1 MRRWAAVIVGCFVAL
16 AGCASPSS
24 HATSVPATT
33 TAPPAPATTS
43 ATSEPGPP
51 DPQVWLCKPDEPH
64 DPCLTNLDS
73 TAVGPDGAKTVVNV
87 APAAEPKIDCFY
99 VYPTVSQQ
107 TTPNATLAIDPA
119 EVGVAVAQAARY
131 SQVCRVFAPIYR
143 QGTLSTIGHRSATAA
158 AVAFQSLLAAWKDYL
173 ARDNDGR
180 GVVLIGHS
188 QGAIL
193 LRQLIAEDIE
203 PDASVRD
210 RIVSAIL
217 LGANVLV
224 PVGKDVGGDFTD
236 FAACRSASQVGCV
249 IAYSSFDHTPPSNSL
264 FGHAPKGE
272 QVLCTN
278 PAALA
283 GGSGDLDPYF
293 PARRMDSII
302 SFPTQPDVTTAWV
315 NYPDLF
321 RAECENVDGTSWLQ
335 ITDIRKPG
343 DRRPQ
348 LVDAL
353 GPTWGLHI
361 YDGNIALGDLVDI
374 VRSEAAA
381 WHSRT

>member
-1 MRRWAAVIVGCFVAL
+1 MRRRLGAIVGCFVAL
-16 AGCASPSS
+16 TGCGSSSS
-24 HATSVPATT
+24 HATKPSAT
-33 TAPPAPATTS
+33 AAPATTS
-43 ATSEPGPP
+43 AISEPAGP
-51 DPQVWLCKPDEPH
+51 DPQVWLCKPDQSD

-73 TAVGPDGAKTVVNV
+73 TAVAGDGAQTVVNV

-107 TTPNATLAIDPA
+107 TTPNANLAIDPA

-143 QGTLSTIGHRSATAA
+143 QGTLSTIGHRSATSSAI
-158 AVAFQSLLAAWKDYL
+158 AFQSLRSAWKDYL
-173 ARDNDGR
+173 VRYNDGR
-180 GVVLIGHS
+180 GIVLIGHS

-224 PVGKDVGGDFTD
+224 PAGKDVGGDFTD
-236 FAACRSASQVGCV
+236 FAACRGASQVGCV
-249 IAYSSFDHTPPSNSL
+249 IAYSSFDHTPPPNSL

-272 QVLCTN
+272 EVLCTN

-283 GGSGDLDPYF
+283 GGSGALDPYF
-293 PARRMDSII
+293 PARQMNSII

-321 RAECENVDGTSWLQ
+321 RAECEHVDGTSWLQ
-335 ITDIRKPG
+335 ITDTRKPG
-343 DRRPQ
+343 DRRPH
-348 LVDAL
+348 LADAL

-374 VRSEAAA
+374 VRSETAA
-381 WHSRT
+381 WQSRT